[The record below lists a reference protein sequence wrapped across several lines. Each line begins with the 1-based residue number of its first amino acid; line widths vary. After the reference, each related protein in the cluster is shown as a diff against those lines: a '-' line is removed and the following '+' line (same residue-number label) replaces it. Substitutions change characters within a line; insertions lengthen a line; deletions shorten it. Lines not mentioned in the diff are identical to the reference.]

1 MGKGGRGE
9 KRTVK
14 LKKKVGIM
22 TPDSLG
28 PRDTLQFYDT
38 K

>member
-22 TPDSLG
+22 TLDSLG
-28 PRDTLQFYDT
+28 PRDTLQSYDT